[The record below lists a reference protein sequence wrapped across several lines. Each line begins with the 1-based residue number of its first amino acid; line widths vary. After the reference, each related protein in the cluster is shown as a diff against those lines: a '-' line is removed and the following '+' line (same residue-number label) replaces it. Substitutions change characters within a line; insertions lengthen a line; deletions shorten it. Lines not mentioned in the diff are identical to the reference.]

1 MEVGVA
7 LNSLAASSVDDG
19 EGMAAKRTLQGR
31 LPWRVTHSRS
41 ACLPPPIAVPALSP
55 KPLTRA
61 PPRCAA
67 NGALLAATTALS
79 LYSLHKGDLD
89 KKKKIVVPAVVAGA
103 GLAGLNLF
111 LSSKCSK

>member
-19 EGMAAKRTLQGR
+19 EGMAAKRTLQ
-31 LPWRVTHSRS
+31 
-41 ACLPPPIAVPALSP
+41 
-55 KPLTRA
+55 
-61 PPRCAA
+61 A